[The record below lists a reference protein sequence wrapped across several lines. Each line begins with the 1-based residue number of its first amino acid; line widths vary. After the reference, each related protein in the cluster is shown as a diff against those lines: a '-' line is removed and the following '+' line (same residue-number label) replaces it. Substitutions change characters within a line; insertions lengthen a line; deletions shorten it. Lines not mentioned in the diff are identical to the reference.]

1 MGGSDPSE
9 QRVIDGSAWRDFCQA
24 LERAGQVI
32 LEEGSPEDSFE
43 RAEGLRYL
51 TRLTRAAFETF
62 IEDCDPGAPEFLR
75 TCNETV
81 KMGADNPDNYYQ
93 NAPVSSRFRYRLQG
107 MRGTVHYLGFGTMAG
122 NYGASGSMPPTGYL
136 DDSEMLLDEDG
147 RFEIILSVDR
157 PEGAANWLPLARDT
171 KSLVIRQTF
180 LDRKTEKR
188 AELDLVRIDEEG
200 NALDASAA
208 SRIRARC
215 RPRASSLGDVRAGL
229 RQAVSQVDAR
239 ASCKPPT
246 LCHSSTL
253 ARPTKRAAF
262 PHIAYFHGYWE
273 LAPDEALVID
283 ATPPDCDYW
292 NFQLNNHWMESLD
305 YRYFDVVIN
314 KHSAVTEPN
323 GSVRVIVAHDD
334 PGHPNWIE
342 TCDHERGTMCWR
354 WVRADEHPEPQCR
367 VVKLAE
373 LTGG

>member
-147 RFEIILSVDR
+147 RFEVILSVDR

-188 AELDLVRIDEEG
+188 AQLDLVRIDEEG
-200 NALDASAA
+200 NVLDAAPRPVSARGVDHGLQA
-208 SRIRARC
+208 SAMFVQGCAKLFHRWTRGFMQA
-215 RPRASSLGDVRAGL
+215 PNTLPLFDSGEADQAGG
-229 RQAVSQVDAR
+229 V
-239 ASCKPPT
+239 
-246 LCHSSTL
+246 
-253 ARPTKRAAF
+253 

-323 GSVRVIVAHDD
+323 GSVRVIVAHED

-367 VVKLAE
+367 VMKLAE